1 MRRNQL
7 YIPLFIATLAI
18 VGSSCN
24 DFLDELPDNRTE
36 LNSEQKIAKMLVSA
50 YPEGSANELFELY
63 SDNTDDNSARY
74 SYYKLSEE
82 ECYNWKDTQ
91 EEYQDTPTN
100 LWETHYIAIASANMA
115 LEEIEKRGNPESLMP
130 QRGEALVCRAYNHFV
145 LANIFCNAY
154 NTHASQ
160 ELGIPYMTKV
170 ETTVQPQYGRGT
182 LQETYEKIEKDLLD
196 GMALISDDSYSV
208 PKYHF
213 TRKAAYAF
221 AARFYLYYMKPD
233 FSNCDEVIKYA
244 DRVLGSDPAAELR
257 DWEAL
262 GKLSANDNVQP
273 DAYIASTSK
282 ANLLIGSTVSNW
294 GIILSNYMTGKRYL
308 HNKLIASYE
317 TSRSSGLW
325 GIPDRMYMQPFTTS
339 GYECSMLRKGGY
351 YAGDY
356 LYYMP
361 VIFSTDETL
370 LCRAEAYTLKKNY
383 PMAAADLTTWE
394 KAYTS
399 NKQTLTPGM
408 INEYYDKMDYYNP
421 TQNPTPKKK
430 LQPDFTIESGIQENF
445 IHCILHMR
453 RIATLHEGLR
463 WPDIKR
469 YGIVIYHRSIAN
481 NNIVVTDEMPVNDAR
496 RAMQIPKSVVLAGMQ
511 PNPRTEN

>member
-1 MRRNQL
+1 MKRNRL
-7 YIPLFIATLAI
+7 YIPLFIATFA
-18 VGSSCN
+18 VCNSSCN

-36 LNSEQKIAKMLVSA
+36 LNTEQKIAKMLVSA
-50 YPEGSANELFELY
+50 YPEGSPNELFELY
-63 SDNTDDNSARY
+63 SDNTDDNTARY
-74 SYYKLSEE
+74 SYYNLSEE
-82 ECYNWKDTQ
+82 ECYNWEDTQ

-100 LWETHYIAIASANMA
+100 IWETHYQAIASANMA
-115 LEEIEKRGNPESLMP
+115 LAAIAERGNPESLMP
-130 QRGEALVCRAYNHFV
+130 QRGEALVCRAYCHFV
-145 LANIFCNAY
+145 LANTFCNAY

-160 ELGIPYMTKV
+160 ELGIPYMDKV
-170 ETTVQPQYGRGT
+170 ETTVSPQYQRGT
-182 LQETYEKIEKDLLD
+182 LQETYEKIEKDLLE
-196 GMALISDDSYSV
+196 GMTLISDASYTV

-233 FSNCDEVIKYA
+233 FSNCNKVIEYA
-244 DRVLGSDPAAELR
+244 DRVLGNEPAGELR

-262 GKLSANDNVQP
+262 GKLSVNDNVQP
-273 DAYIASTSK
+273 DVYISSTSR

-294 GIILSNYMTGKRYL
+294 GYLLSNWMAGKRYI
-308 HNKLIASYE
+308 HNKLIASTE

-325 GIPDRMYMQPFTTS
+325 GIPERMYMQPFTTS
-339 GYECSMLRKGGY
+339 GYECSLLRKSGF

-361 VIFSTDETL
+361 VIFSTDEIL
-370 LCRAEAYTLKKNY
+370 LCRAEAYALKKNY
-383 PMAAADLTTWE
+383 QKAAEDLTTWE

-399 NKQTLTPGM
+399 NKQTLTPDM
-408 INEYYDKMDYYNP
+408 INDYYEAMP
-421 TQNPTPKKK
+421 YYTPDEILTPKKA
-430 LQPDFTIESGIQENF
+430 LHPDFTIEQGMQENF

-469 YGIVIYHRSIAN
+469 YGIVIYRRTISN
-481 NNIVVTDEMPVNDAR
+481 NYVVVTDEMPVNDLR
-496 RAMQIPKSVVLAGMQ
+496 RAMQIPKSVILAGMQ
-511 PNPRTEN
+511 PNPRIEK

>member
-1 MRRNQL
+1 MKRNQL
-7 YIPLFIATLAI
+7 YTPLFVMALAATF
-18 VGSSCN
+18 SSCG

-36 LNSEQKIAKMLVSA
+36 LNTEQKIAKILVSA

-63 SDNTDDNSARY
+63 SDNTDDNTSRY
-74 SYYKLSEE
+74 SYYQISEE
-82 ECYNWKDTQ
+82 ECYLWKDTQ
-91 EEYQDTPTN
+91 EEYQDTPTY
-100 LWETHYIAIASANMA
+100 LWETHYQAISSANMA
-115 LEEIEKRGNPESLMP
+115 LAEIEKRGNPESLLP
-130 QRGEALVCRAYNHFV
+130 QRGEALICRAYNHFV
-145 LANIFCNAY
+145 LANTFCNAY
-154 NTHASQ
+154 NTRAAQ
-160 ELGIPYMTKV
+160 ELGIPYMTEV
-170 ETTVQPQYGRGT
+170 ETTVLPQYKRGT

-196 GMALISDDSYSV
+196 GMALISDDSYTV

-233 FSNCDEVIKYA
+233 FSNCDKVIMYA
-244 DRVLGSDPAAELR
+244 DRVLGNDPSTELR

-262 GKLSANDNVQP
+262 GKLSVNGGVQP

-282 ANLLIGSTVSNW
+282 ANLLIGSTISNW
-294 GIILSNYMTGKRYL
+294 GYLLSNYMGGKRFI
-308 HNKLIASYE
+308 HNKLIASTE

-339 GYECSMLRKGGY
+339 GYECSMLRKSGY

-370 LCRAEAYTLKKNY
+370 LCRAEAYALKKNY

-399 NKQTLTPGM
+399 NKQTLTPDM
-408 INEYYDKMDYYNP
+408 INSYYGDMAYYHP
-421 TQNPTPKKK
+421 TQSMTPKKK
-430 LQPDFTIESGIQENF
+430 LNPDFTIEPGMQENF
-445 IHCILHMR
+445 IHCILHIR

-469 YGIVIYHRSIAN
+469 YGIVIYRRTIAN
-481 NNIVVTDEMPVNDAR
+481 NSAIVTDEMPVDDLR
-496 RAMQIPKSVVLAGMQ
+496 RAIQIPRSVVLAGMQ
-511 PNPRTEN
+511 PNPSREN

>member
-1 MRRNQL
+1 MQ
-7 YIPLFIATLAI
+7 I
-18 VGSSCN
+18 VC
-24 DFLDELPDNRTE
+24 
-36 LNSEQKIAKMLVSA
+36 
-50 YPEGSANELFELY
+50 
-63 SDNTDDNSARY
+63 
-74 SYYKLSEE
+74 
-82 ECYNWKDTQ
+82 W
-91 EEYQDTPTN
+91 
-100 LWETHYIAIASANMA
+100 
-115 LEEIEKRGNPESLMP
+115 
-130 QRGEALVCRAYNHFV
+130 
-145 LANIFCNAY
+145 
-154 NTHASQ
+154 
-160 ELGIPYMTKV
+160 
-170 ETTVQPQYGRGT
+170 
-182 LQETYEKIEKDLLD
+182 
-196 GMALISDDSYSV
+196 
-208 PKYHF
+208 
-213 TRKAAYAF
+213 
-221 AARFYLYYMKPD
+221 
-233 FSNCDEVIKYA
+233 EVILLPNYGIGK
-244 DRVLGSDPAAELR
+244 R
-257 DWEAL
+257 WE
-262 GKLSANDNVQP
+262 KLSANDNVQP

-430 LQPDFTIESGIQENF
+430 LQPDLLLNQ
-445 IHCILHMR
+445 
-453 RIATLHEGLR
+453 
-463 WPDIKR
+463 
-469 YGIVIYHRSIAN
+469 V
-481 NNIVVTDEMPVNDAR
+481 
-496 RAMQIPKSVVLAGMQ
+496 
-511 PNPRTEN
+511 

>member
-1 MRRNQL
+1 MKRNQL
-7 YIPLFIATLAI
+7 YRFFMVATLA
-18 VGSSCN
+18 VTASSCS

-36 LNSEQKIAKMLVSA
+36 LNTEQKIAKILVSA
-50 YPEGSANELFELY
+50 YPQASANELFELY

-74 SYYKLSEE
+74 SYYQLSEE
-82 ECYNWKDTQ
+82 ECYNWQDTN

-100 LWETHYIAIASANMA
+100 LWENHYMAIASANMA
-115 LEEIEKRGNPESLMP
+115 LEEIESRGNPESLMP
-130 QRGEALVCRAYNHFV
+130 QRGEALVCRAYNHFA

-154 NTHASQ
+154 NSRASQ
-160 ELGIPYMTKV
+160 ELGIPYMTEV
-170 ETTVQPQYGRGT
+170 ETTVLPHYQRGT
-182 LQETYEKIEKDLLD
+182 LQEVYEKIEKDLIE
-196 GMALISDDSYSV
+196 GMALISDDSYTV

-233 FSNCDEVIKYA
+233 LSNCDEVIKYA
-244 DRVLGSDPAAELR
+244 ERVLGKDPSTELR

-262 GKLSANDNVQP
+262 GKLSVNGGVQP

-294 GIILSNYMTGKRYL
+294 GYLLSNYMAGKRYI
-308 HNKLIASYE
+308 HNQLIASTE
-317 TSRSSGLW
+317 TSRCSGLW
-325 GIPDRMYMQPFTTS
+325 GIPDRMYIQPFTTS
-339 GYECSMLRKGGY
+339 GYECSMLRKSGY

-370 LCRAEAYTLKKNY
+370 LCRAEAYALKKNY
-383 PMAAADLTTWE
+383 AMAAADLTTWE

-399 NKQTLTPGM
+399 NKQTLTPDM
-408 INEYYDKMDYYNP
+408 INTYYGNMAYYHP
-421 TQNPTPKKK
+421 TESLTPKKR
-430 LQPDFTIESGIQENF
+430 LNPDFTIEAGMQENF
-445 IHCILHMR
+445 IQCILHIR

-469 YGIVIYHRSIAN
+469 YGIEIYRRSIIN
-481 NNIVVTDEMPVNDAR
+481 NSITVTDKMPADDLR
-496 RAMQIPKSVVLAGMQ
+496 RAMQLPKSVILAGMQ

>member
-1 MRRNQL
+1 MKRNQL
-7 YIPLFIATLAI
+7 YKFFMVATLA
-18 VGSSCN
+18 VTASSCS

-36 LNSEQKIAKMLVSA
+36 LNTEQKIAKILVSA
-50 YPEGSANELFELY
+50 YPEASANELFELY

-82 ECYNWKDTQ
+82 ECYNWQDTN

-100 LWETHYIAIASANMA
+100 LWENHYMAIASANMA
-115 LEEIEKRGNPESLMP
+115 LEEIESRGNPESLMP
-130 QRGEALVCRAYNHFV
+130 QKGEALVCRAYNHFA

-154 NTHASQ
+154 NTRASQ
-160 ELGIPYMTKV
+160 ELGIPYMTEV
-170 ETTVQPQYGRGT
+170 ETTVLPHYQRGT
-182 LQETYEKIEKDLLD
+182 LQEVYEKIEKDLIE
-196 GMALISDDSYSV
+196 GMALISDDSYTV

-233 FSNCDEVIKYA
+233 LSNCDEVIKYA
-244 DRVLGSDPAAELR
+244 ERVLGKDPSTELR

-262 GKLSANDNVQP
+262 GKLSVNGGVQP

-294 GIILSNYMTGKRYL
+294 GYLLSNYMAGKRYI
-308 HNKLIASYE
+308 HNQLIASTE

-325 GIPDRMYMQPFTTS
+325 GIPDRMYIQPFTTS
-339 GYECSMLRKGGY
+339 GYECSMLRKSGY

-370 LCRAEAYTLKKNY
+370 LCRAEAYALKKNY
-383 PMAAADLTTWE
+383 AMAAADLTTWE

-399 NKQTLTPGM
+399 NKQTLTPDM
-408 INEYYDKMDYYNP
+408 INTYYGNMAYYHP
-421 TQNPTPKKK
+421 TESRTPKKK
-430 LQPDFTIESGIQENF
+430 LNPDFTIEAGMQENF
-445 IHCILHMR
+445 IQCILHIR

-469 YGIVIYHRSIAN
+469 YGIEIYRRSIIN
-481 NNIVVTDEMPVNDAR
+481 NSITVTDKMPADDLR
-496 RAMQIPKSVVLAGMQ
+496 RAMQLPKSVILAGMQ

>member
-1 MRRNQL
+1 
-7 YIPLFIATLAI
+7 
-18 VGSSCN
+18 
-24 DFLDELPDNRTE
+24 
-36 LNSEQKIAKMLVSA
+36 ML
-50 YPEGSANELFELY
+50 
-63 SDNTDDNSARY
+63 
-74 SYYKLSEE
+74 
-82 ECYNWKDTQ
+82 
-91 EEYQDTPTN
+91 
-100 LWETHYIAIASANMA
+100 I
-115 LEEIEKRGNPESLMP
+115 
-130 QRGEALVCRAYNHFV
+130 
-145 LANIFCNAY
+145 
-154 NTHASQ
+154 
-160 ELGIPYMTKV
+160 MTKV

-469 YGIVIYHRSIAN
+469 YGIVIYRRSIAN